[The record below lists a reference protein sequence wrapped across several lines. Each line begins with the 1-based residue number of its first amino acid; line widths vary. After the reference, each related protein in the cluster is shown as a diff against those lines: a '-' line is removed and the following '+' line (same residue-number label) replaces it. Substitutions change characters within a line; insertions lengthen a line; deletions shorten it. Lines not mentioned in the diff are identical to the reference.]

1 MSLKK
6 TLLTRVVGWRR
17 PAVPEPEAPEP
28 ETPEA
33 KAPTAKDDWDK
44 ALDELADTA
53 DTPDTEEKPPLQDPA
68 RTGRNHPP

>member
-6 TLLTRVVGWRR
+6 KLLTRVVGWRR

-53 DTPDTEEKPPLQDPA
+53 CVSAWKKDPSGGVIGVQKGPLW
-68 RTGRNHPP
+68 